1 MVNISDLE
9 LKIFRQ
15 IDSLEK
21 DQLEEFYSVLDNFI
35 SNKSELDD
43 LEQLTEEN
51 KLGILSAIEELE
63 SGKGIP
69 HEKVME
75 NMRKK
80 F

>member
-1 MVNISDLE
+1 M
-9 LKIFRQ
+9 
-15 IDSLEK
+15 
-21 DQLEEFYSVLDNFI
+21 YNFI
-35 SNKSELDD
+35 SKKSELDD
-43 LEQLTEEN
+43 CEQLTEEH

>member
-1 MVNISDLE
+1 MNISDLE